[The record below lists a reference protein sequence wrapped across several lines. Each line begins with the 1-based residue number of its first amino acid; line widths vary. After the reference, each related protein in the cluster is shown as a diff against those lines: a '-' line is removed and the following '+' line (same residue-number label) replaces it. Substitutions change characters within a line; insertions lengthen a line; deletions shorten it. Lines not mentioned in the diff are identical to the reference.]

1 MPSPRPSAKPPA
13 KLTYLATS
21 GVSVVDDAAAGV
33 DKKLEDDEEVET
45 VVLDV
50 DTMGVEW
57 REVEVLVVDDNNEL
71 VDDDEETVVCNVELH
86 TVVVDRKDR
95 EGLDDNELMVVDG
108 SELEDDV
115 VVVDMLGGG
124 VCR

>member
-1 MPSPRPSAKPPA
+1 M
-13 KLTYLATS
+13 
-21 GVSVVDDAAAGV
+21 DDAAAGV

-71 VDDDEETVVCNVELH
+71 VDDDEETVVCNVELD